1 MTPERPVK
9 VPMRPALWRNGDKLY
24 AIGGTCIEVPSDTT
38 METLANYV
46 VHDPSTQLEVSQKD
60 RWTVEGSNGNRYTV
74 IKIGGKYKC
83 SCPGFGFRKKCK
95 HSKRI
100 KEESE
105 KAE

>member
-1 MTPERPVK
+1 MPERPVK
-9 VPMRPALWRNGDKLY
+9 VPMRPALWHNGDKLY
-24 AIGGTCIEVPSDTT
+24 AIGGTCVEVPPGTT

-46 VHDPSTQLEVSQKD
+46 VHDPSAQLEVLQKD

-74 IKIGGKYKC
+74 TKIGGKYKC

-100 KEESE
+100 GEENE